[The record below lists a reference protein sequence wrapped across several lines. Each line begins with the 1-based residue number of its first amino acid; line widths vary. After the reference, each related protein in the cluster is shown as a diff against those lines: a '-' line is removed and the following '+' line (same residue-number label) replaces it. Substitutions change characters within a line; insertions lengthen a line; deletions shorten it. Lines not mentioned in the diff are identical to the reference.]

1 MLIISLSLVTGVMLV
16 SGCAEKVVESPNQ
29 EALTPLIE
37 DISPQEAS
45 NLIQEN
51 HDNPDF
57 VIIDVRTPEEF
68 VNSHIENA
76 INIDFRSESFKESIN
91 KLDKSKTYLVYCRTA
106 NRSRSAINIMEK
118 LDFENIYHMLGGITQ
133 WEAAGFPITK

>member
-1 MLIISLSLVTGVMLV
+1 MQILSLLLVTGVMLV
-16 SGCAEKVVESPNQ
+16 SGCAEKVVEPPNQ

-45 NLIQEN
+45 NLIQGN

-68 VNSHIENA
+68 ADGHIENA
-76 INIDFRSESFKESIN
+76 IIVDFRSESFKDSIN

-106 NRSRSAINIMEK
+106 NRSRSAVNIMEE
-118 LDFENIYHMLGGITQ
+118 LDFKNIYHMLGGITQ